1 MTYYEEEVGRG
12 GIRIT
17 CNYSFPF
24 SPYKERERERESK
37 SVCVRGDCRVC
48 LSLSL

>member
-24 SPYKERERERESK
+24 SPYKERESK
-37 SVCVRGDCRVC
+37 SVCVCER
-48 LSLSL
+48 